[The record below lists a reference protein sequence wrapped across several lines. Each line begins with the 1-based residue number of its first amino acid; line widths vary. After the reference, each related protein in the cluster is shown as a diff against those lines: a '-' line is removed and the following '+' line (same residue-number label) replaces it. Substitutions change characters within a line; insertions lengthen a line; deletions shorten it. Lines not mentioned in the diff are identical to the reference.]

1 MSRLRCR
8 WIVVRSSVGIRI
20 YVSFAYNWFMI
31 LELRSFHCNDLDK

>member
-8 WIVVRSSVGIRI
+8 WIVVRSSVGVRI

-31 LELRSFHCNDLDK
+31 LETLSEMRNDLDK